1 MHTDVRS
8 TKQSDEAFNC
18 PHSPQSTRLRIFF
31 KTPGG
36 SAITD
41 RQAPRTVLGLAR
53 VGVASAGAVPAQRP
67 DPCRRPLRRCRMP
80 ARGSTSAVMG
90 LYLIVSAGAAGQG
103 STEPPRGIRQP
114 VHSPT
119 AARAVACR
127 QRRLPAVMM
136 RVSARGARFGRPR
149 STSREEACRRALR
162 YRLSGH
168 NVPLDNPVSSSSA
181 PFPASCVTVEL
192 FHPASSEAC
201 KLSAEQQPGLRR
213 LHDQAPPAA

>member
-90 LYLIVSAGAAGQG
+90 LGASTLSSPPAQQARVRQSRLVGSDSLFTRQQLQG
-103 STEPPRGIRQP
+103 LLRVDRD
-114 VHSPT
+114 V
-119 AARAVACR
+119 CR
-127 QRRLPAVMM
+127 Q
-136 RVSARGARFGRPR
+136 
-149 STSREEACRRALR
+149 
-162 YRLSGH
+162 
-168 NVPLDNPVSSSSA
+168 
-181 PFPASCVTVEL
+181 
-192 FHPASSEAC
+192 
-201 KLSAEQQPGLRR
+201 
-213 LHDQAPPAA
+213 